1 MSLPTPHEALIY
13 LMVITSASDRDM
25 TDVELARIGDVV
37 RSWPVFEDFNHDRLV
52 GVAQDCQKS
61 LHEKDGLEGVLS
73 RVAEALPERL
83 RDTAYAAAFEVAAVD
98 LEMRHGGSAGAAAH
112 PPPARSRHADR
123 RGHWARRQGPA
134 SHADLEQ
141 FQESV

>member
-37 RSWPVFEDFNHDRLV
+37 RSWPVFEDFKQDRLIAI
-52 GVAQDCQKS
+52 AQDCQKM
-61 LHEKDGLEGVLS
+61 LQEKDGLEGVLE

-98 LEMRHGGSAGAAAH
+98 LEMRMEEV
-112 PPPARSRHADR
+112 RVLQLI
-123 RGHWARRQGPA
+123 RRQL
-134 SHADLEQ
+134 DLDTLT
-141 FQESV
+141 VAAIGRAAKARLRTLT

>member
-1 MSLPTPHEALIY
+1 MPLPSTHEALIY

-37 RSWPVFEDFNHDRLV
+37 RSWPVFEDFKQDRLIAI
-52 GVAQDCQKS
+52 AQDCQKM
-61 LHEKDGLEGVLS
+61 LHEKDGLEGVLE

-98 LEMRHGGSAGAAAH
+98 LEMRMEEL
-112 PPPARSRHADR
+112 RVLQLI
-123 RGHWARRQGPA
+123 RRQL
-134 SHADLEQ
+134 DLDTLT
-141 FQESV
+141 VAAIARGAKARLRTLT